1 MKATTRPPREPKE
14 PRRTGPAPIRT
25 RSSKHRLRF
34 HLVFVPKYR
43 KRVLR
48 GPIAARLAELIAQ
61 ACEVHGWGLRELNVQ
76 QDHVHLLVQIG
87 PSESVPGVAKRLKGG
102 TSRALR
108 SEFPELEEFLCSATV
123 SVGRELSLWGANF
136 WARGFFAETVGK
148 VEEAT
153 VQAYIREQRP

>member
-1 MKATTRPPREPKE
+1 MSEDDEISRGPKE
-14 PRRTGPAPIRT
+14 PRYRTGAHT
-25 RSSKHRLRF
+25 KHRLRF

-61 ACEVHGWGLRELNVQ
+61 ACEVSGWGLRELNVQ
-76 QDHVHLLVQIG
+76 DDHVHLLVQVP
-87 PSESVPGVAKRLKGG
+87 PSQSVSAVVKRLKGG
-102 TSRALR
+102 TSRVLR
-108 SEFPELEEFLCSATV
+108 AEFPELEEF
-123 SVGRELSLWGANF
+123 LWGANF

-148 VEEAT
+148 VEEAM